1 MAKDTRPTSASPFPA
16 ALAGFR
22 RWTKTTERKL
32 AGDPGADVEELR
44 TLLDLMQDY
53 LGIERPADL
62 GQGDLEELLLR
73 VYPRKITV
81 LDRADTEDTIPA
93 VRDFLAYLAGSGQMP
108 EGTGRTLEREL
119 DRIAPRFTDAVMDPS
134 NWGMAGSF
142 VREMAADGVDI
153 NNQVA
158 VDRWIAALN
167 ARVGPAGAV
176 LDPED
181 DEHIDFKEA
190 FGLPDRLPPMRLPS
204 EAELAGMARGA
215 ATIGQLRALA
225 AWLGPARAVTENA
238 ELAGGDAAEAAAA
251 LGIGVRPATN
261 EDAPPGVT
269 ELPAVGRMRKLSRL
283 DHLWRLG
290 LDTGF
295 IELDDDETHAVPGE
309 VSKAWPDSDDDY
321 VLDTWNTLFAF
332 VLGTLDVA
340 ASRDPRRSQELDF
353 FGQGAAL
360 AVLLFLARGN
370 GVPVAEGSEMV
381 RSAAVDE
388 LSPDRA
394 AKAWPS
400 WVRAHGDPA
409 RMVLDQ
415 LAELGAVRVAGSDDG
430 DVARL
435 TPLGLA
441 AIRKQFVDSGV
452 EIPLLLP
459 ADQMA
464 AADLIAMADGA
475 DEEEFQAETAAWLA
489 SRTPESAASE
499 LLSVAAASDPASRIL
514 AVAVATELGAAA
526 EPAWRD
532 ALGQAELRGYARTV
546 LATLTSGD
554 PAVVP
559 PGFELAD
566 DDLAWM
572 LTDALV
578 VDGWDEVDG
587 DVEYEPADLAERLRD
602 AIPAGRELAAF
613 EMMARV
619 PHPDAASVLTVIGR
633 YHPDKR
639 IAKIARKSA
648 YKAASRHAARQ

>member
-1 MAKDTRPTSASPFPA
+1 MAKDTPPTSPSPFTA

-32 AGDPGADVEELR
+32 AGEPGADVEELR
-44 TLLDLMQDY
+44 DLLDLMRDH
-53 LGIERPADL
+53 LGMERPADL

-73 VYPRKITV
+73 VYPRKIAV

-93 VRDFLAYLAGSGQMP
+93 VRDFLAYLAGSGQLP
-108 EGTGRTLEREL
+108 EGTARTLEREL
-119 DRIAPRFTDAVMDPS
+119 DRIAPRFADAVMDPS

-142 VREMAADGVDI
+142 VQEMAADGVD
-153 NNQVA
+153 
-158 VDRWIAALN
+158 
-167 ARVGPAGAV
+167 
-176 LDPED
+176 ED
-181 DEHIDFKEA
+181 DEDIDFKEA

-204 EAELAGMARGA
+204 EAELAGTARGA
-215 ATIGQLRALA
+215 AMIGQLLALA

-251 LGIGVRPATN
+251 LGIGVPSATD
-261 EDAPPGVT
+261 EHAPPGVT
-269 ELPAVGRMRKLSRL
+269 ELPSVGRMRDLSRL

-290 LDTGF
+290 LDAGF

-309 VSKAWPDSDDDY
+309 VSEAWPDSDDDY
-321 VLDTWNTLFAF
+321 VLDVWNTLFAF
-332 VLGTLDVA
+332 VLGALDVA
-340 ASRDPRRSQELDF
+340 ASRDPRRSRELDF

-360 AVLLFLARGN
+360 AVLLFLARGD
-370 GVPVAEGSEMV
+370 GVPVPEASEMV

-388 LSPDRA
+388 LSPDQA
-394 AKAWPS
+394 AKAWQS

-409 RMVLDQ
+409 KMVLGQ

-430 DVARL
+430 DVTRL

-475 DEEEFQAETAAWLA
+475 GEEEFQAETAAWLS
-489 SRTPESAASE
+489 SRTPESAAAE
-499 LLSVAAASDPASRIL
+499 LLSVAAGSDPASRIL

-526 EPAWRD
+526 ERAWRD
-532 ALGQAELRGYARTV
+532 ALGQVELRGYARAI
-546 LATLTSGD
+546 LATLASGD

-566 DDLAWM
+566 DELAWM
-572 LTDALV
+572 LTDSLV
-578 VDGWDEVDG
+578 VDGWDDVDG
-587 DVEYEPADLAERLRD
+587 DVEYEPADLAVQLRE
-602 AIPAGRELAAF
+602 AIPAGRELATF
-613 EMMARV
+613 EMMARI
-619 PHPDAASVLTVIGR
+619 PHPDAATVLTVIGR
-633 YHPDKR
+633 QHPDKK

>member
-1 MAKDTRPTSASPFPA
+1 MAKDIRPTSPSPFTA

-32 AGDPGADVEELR
+32 AGDPGADVEEIR
-44 TLLDLMQDY
+44 ALLDLMRDY
-53 LGIERPADL
+53 LEIERPAEL

-73 VYPRKITV
+73 IYPRKITV

-93 VRDFLAYLAGSGQMP
+93 VRDFLAYLAGSGQLP
-108 EGTGRTLEREL
+108 EGTARTLEREL

-134 NWGMAGSF
+134 NWGMARSF
-142 VREMAADGVDI
+142 VQEMAAAGVDI
-153 NNQVA
+153 NDQVA

-167 ARVGPAGAV
+167 AHTGPAGAV

-181 DEHIDFKEA
+181 DEDIDFKEA

-204 EAELAGMARGA
+204 EAELAGMARGTA
-215 ATIGQLRALA
+215 MIGRLRALA

-251 LGIGVRPATN
+251 LGIGVPPATD
-261 EDAPPGVT
+261 EHAPTGVT
-269 ELPAVGRMRKLSRL
+269 ELPAVGRMRDLSRL
-283 DHLWRLG
+283 DDLWRLG

-321 VLDTWNTLFAF
+321 VLDGWNTLFAL
-332 VLGTLDVA
+332 VLGALDVA
-340 ASRDPRRSQELDF
+340 ASRDPRRSRELDF

-370 GVPVAEGSEMV
+370 GVPVAEASEMV

-409 RMVLDQ
+409 KMVLDQ
-415 LAELGAVRVAGSDDG
+415 LAALGAVRVAGSDDG

-441 AIRKQFVDSGV
+441 AIRQQFVGSGV
-452 EIPLLLP
+452 EIPLLPP

-475 DEEEFQAETAAWLA
+475 DEEEFQAETAAWLS

-499 LLSVAAASDPASRIL
+499 LLSVAADSDPASRIL

-532 ALGQAELRGYARTV
+532 ALGQVELRGYARAV
-546 LATLTSGD
+546 LATLASGD

-566 DDLAWM
+566 DELAWM
-572 LTDALV
+572 LTDSLV
-578 VDGWDEVDG
+578 VDGWDDVDG
-587 DVEYEPADLAERLRD
+587 DAEYEPADLAERLRD

-619 PHPDAASVLTVIGR
+619 PHPDAVSVLTTIGR

>member
-1 MAKDTRPTSASPFPA
+1 MAKDTPPASPSPFTA

-44 TLLDLMQDY
+44 VLLDLMRDY
-53 LGIERPADL
+53 LGIERPAEL
-62 GQGDLEELLLR
+62 GQGDLEELLLG
-73 VYPRKITV
+73 VYPGKITI

-93 VRDFLAYLAGSGQMP
+93 VRDFLAYLAGTGQLP
-108 EGTGRTLEREL
+108 EGTARTLEREL
-119 DRIAPRFTDAVMDPS
+119 DWIAPRFTDAVMEPS
-134 NWGMAGSF
+134 NWGMAG
-142 VREMAADGVDI
+142 
-153 NNQVA
+153 
-158 VDRWIAALN
+158 
-167 ARVGPAGAV
+167 AG

-181 DEHIDFKEA
+181 DEDIDFKEA
-190 FGLPDRLPPMRLPS
+190 FGLPDRLPPVRLPS

-215 ATIGQLRALA
+215 ATIGQLRALV
-225 AWLGPARAVTENA
+225 AWLAPARAVTENA
-238 ELAGGDAAEAAAA
+238 ELAGGDAAEAATA
-251 LGIGVRPATN
+251 LGIGVPLATD
-261 EDAPPGVT
+261 EHAPPGVT
-269 ELPAVGRMRKLSRL
+269 ELLAVGRMRDLSRL

-295 IELDDDETHAVPGE
+295 IALDDDETHAVPGE
-309 VSKAWPDSDDDY
+309 VSEAWPDSDDDY
-321 VLDTWNTLFAF
+321 VLDAWNTLFAL
-332 VLGTLDVA
+332 VLGALEVA
-340 ASRDPRRSQELDF
+340 ASRDLRRSRELDF

-360 AVLLFLARGN
+360 VVLLFLARGN
-370 GVPVAEGSEMV
+370 GVPVAEASEMV

-409 RMVLDQ
+409 RVVLDQ
-415 LAELGAVRVAGSDDG
+415 MAELGAVRVAGSDDG
-430 DVARL
+430 DVAWL

-475 DEEEFQAETAAWLA
+475 GEEEFQAETAAWLS
-489 SRTPESAASE
+489 SRTPESAAAE
-499 LLSVAAASDPASRIL
+499 LLSVAAESDPASRIL

-532 ALGQAELRGYARTV
+532 ALGRVELRGYATAM
-546 LATLTSGD
+546 LATLASGD
-554 PAVVP
+554 PAVVR

-566 DDLAWM
+566 ADLAWM
-572 LTDALV
+572 LTDSLV
-578 VDGWDEVDG
+578 VDGWDDLDG
-587 DVEYEPADLAERLRD
+587 DAEYEPADLAEQLCE
-602 AIPAGRELAAF
+602 AIPAGRELATF
-613 EMMARV
+613 EMMARI
-619 PHPDAASVLTVIGR
+619 PHPDAATVLTVIGR
-633 YHPDKR
+633 HHPDKR

>member
-1 MAKDTRPTSASPFPA
+1 MAKDTPPTSPSPFTA

-32 AGDPGADVEELR
+32 AGEPGADVEELR
-44 TLLDLMQDY
+44 DLLDLMRDH
-53 LGIERPADL
+53 LGMERPADL

-73 VYPRKITV
+73 VYPRKIAV

-93 VRDFLAYLAGSGQMP
+93 VRDFLAYLAGSGQLP
-108 EGTGRTLEREL
+108 EGTARTLEREL
-119 DRIAPRFTDAVMDPS
+119 DRIAPRFADAVMDPS

-142 VREMAADGVDI
+142 VQEMAADGVD
-153 NNQVA
+153 
-158 VDRWIAALN
+158 
-167 ARVGPAGAV
+167 
-176 LDPED
+176 ED
-181 DEHIDFKEA
+181 DEDIDFKEA

-204 EAELAGMARGA
+204 EAELAGTARGA
-215 ATIGQLRALA
+215 AMIGQLLALA

-251 LGIGVRPATN
+251 LGIGVPSATD
-261 EDAPPGVT
+261 EHAPPGVT
-269 ELPAVGRMRKLSRL
+269 ELPSVGRMRDLSRL

-290 LDTGF
+290 LDAGF

-309 VSKAWPDSDDDY
+309 VSEAWPDSDDDY
-321 VLDTWNTLFAF
+321 VLDVWNTLFAF
-332 VLGTLDVA
+332 VLGALDVA
-340 ASRDPRRSQELDF
+340 ASRDPRRSRELDF

-360 AVLLFLARGN
+360 AVLLFLARGD
-370 GVPVAEGSEMV
+370 GVPVPEASEMV

-388 LSPDRA
+388 LSPDQA
-394 AKAWPS
+394 AKAWQS

-409 RMVLDQ
+409 KMVLGQ

-430 DVARL
+430 DVTRL

-475 DEEEFQAETAAWLA
+475 GEEEFQAETAAWLS
-489 SRTPESAASE
+489 SRTPESAAAE

-526 EPAWRD
+526 ERAWRD
-532 ALGQAELRGYARTV
+532 ALGQVELRGYARAI
-546 LATLTSGD
+546 LATLASGD

-566 DDLAWM
+566 DELAWM
-572 LTDALV
+572 LTDSLV
-578 VDGWDEVDG
+578 VDGWDDVDG
-587 DVEYEPADLAERLRD
+587 DVEYEPADLAVQLRE
-602 AIPAGRELAAF
+602 AIPAGRELATF
-613 EMMARV
+613 EMMARI
-619 PHPDAASVLTVIGR
+619 PHPDAATVLTVIGR
-633 YHPDKR
+633 QHPDKK

>member
-1 MAKDTRPTSASPFPA
+1 MAKDTPPTSPSPFTA
-16 ALAGFR
+16 ALAGFG

-32 AGDPGADVEELR
+32 AGDPGTDVEELR
-44 TLLDLMQDY
+44 ALLDLMQDY

-62 GQGDLEELLLR
+62 GRGDLERLLLH
-73 VYPRKITV
+73 VYPSKITV

-93 VRDFLAYLAGSGQMP
+93 VRDFLAYLAGSGQLP
-108 EGTGRTLEREL
+108 EGTARTLEHEL

-134 NWGMAGSF
+134 NWGMAGSL
-142 VREMAADGVDI
+142 VQEMAAGGVDI
-153 NNQVA
+153 GDQVA

-167 ARVGPAGAV
+167 AQAGPAGAA

-181 DEHIDFKEA
+181 DEDIDFKEA
-190 FGLPDRLPPMRLPS
+190 FGLPDRLPPIRLPS
-204 EAELAGMARGA
+204 EAELAGMARDA
-215 ATIGQLRALA
+215 AMIGQLRALV

-238 ELAGGDAAEAAAA
+238 ELTGGDAAEAAAA
-251 LGIGVRPATN
+251 LGIGVPPATD
-261 EDAPPGVT
+261 EHAPPDVT
-269 ELPAVGRMRKLSRL
+269 ERLAVGRMRDLSRL

-309 VSKAWPDSDDDY
+309 VSEAWPDGDDDY
-321 VLDTWNTLFAF
+321 VLDAWNTLFAL
-332 VLGTLDVA
+332 VIGALDVA
-340 ASRDPRRSQELDF
+340 VSMDPRRSRELDF

-360 AVLLFLARGN
+360 AVLLFLAGGN
-370 GVPVAEGSEMV
+370 GVPVAEASEMV

-394 AKAWPS
+394 AKAWLS

-409 RMVLDQ
+409 KVVLDQ
-415 LAELGAVRVAGSDDG
+415 MAELGAVRIAGSDDG

-441 AIRKQFVDSGV
+441 AIRKQFVRSGV
-452 EIPLLLP
+452 EIPLLPP

-475 DEEEFQAETAAWLA
+475 DEEGFRAETAAWLS

-499 LLSVAAASDPASRIL
+499 LLSVAAESDPASRIL

-532 ALGQAELRGYARTV
+532 ALGQVELRGYARAV

-578 VDGWDEVDG
+578 VDGWDDVDG
-587 DVEYEPADLAERLRD
+587 DVEYEAADLAERLRD

-619 PHPDAASVLTVIGR
+619 PHPDAATVLTVIGR

-648 YKAASRHAARQ
+648 YKAASRHAARR

>member
-1 MAKDTRPTSASPFPA
+1 MAKDTPPASPSPFSA

-44 TLLDLMQDY
+44 VLLDLMRDY
-53 LGIERPADL
+53 LGIERPAEL
-62 GQGDLEELLLR
+62 GQGDLEELLLG
-73 VYPRKITV
+73 VYPGKITV

-93 VRDFLAYLAGSGQMP
+93 VRDFLAYLAGSGQLP
-108 EGTGRTLEREL
+108 EGTARTLEREL
-119 DRIAPRFTDAVMDPS
+119 DQIAPRFTDAVMQPS
-134 NWGMAGSF
+134 NRGMAGSF
-142 VREMAADGVDI
+142 VQEMAADGVDI
-153 NNQVA
+153 GDQVA
-158 VDRWIAALN
+158 VDRWIGALS
-167 ARVGPAGAV
+167 AHAGPAGAG

-181 DEHIDFKEA
+181 DDDIDFKEA

-215 ATIGQLRALA
+215 AIIGRLRTLV

-251 LGIGVRPATN
+251 LGIGVPSATD
-261 EDAPPGVT
+261 EHVPPGVT
-269 ELPAVGRMRKLSRL
+269 ELLAVGRMRDLSRL

-290 LDTGF
+290 LDAGF

-309 VSKAWPDSDDDY
+309 LSQAWPDSDDND
-321 VLDTWNTLFAF
+321 VLDAWNALFAL
-332 VLGTLDVA
+332 VLGALDVA
-340 ASRDPRRSQELDF
+340 ASRDLRRSRELDF

-370 GVPVAEGSEMV
+370 GVPVTEASEMV
-381 RSAAVDE
+381 RSSAVDE

-409 RMVLDQ
+409 EMVLDQ
-415 LAELGAVRVAGSDDG
+415 MAELGAVRVTGSDDG

-464 AADLIAMADGA
+464 AADLIAMANGA
-475 DEEEFQAETAAWLA
+475 DEEEFQAETAAWLS
-489 SRTPESAASE
+489 SRTPESAAAE
-499 LLSVAAASDPASRIL
+499 LLSVAAESDPASRIL
-514 AVAVATELGAAA
+514 AVGVATELGAAA

-532 ALGQAELRGYARTV
+532 ALGQVALRGYARAI
-546 LATLTSGD
+546 LATLASGD
-554 PAVVP
+554 PAVVR

-572 LTDALV
+572 LTDSLV
-578 VDGWDEVDG
+578 VDGWDDVDG
-587 DVEYEPADLAERLRD
+587 DAEYEPSDLAEQLRE
-602 AIPAGRELAAF
+602 AIPAGRELATF
-613 EMMARV
+613 EMMARI
-619 PHPDAASVLTVIGR
+619 PHPDAAIVLTVIGR
-633 YHPDKR
+633 HHPDKR
-639 IAKIARKSA
+639 TAKIARKSA

>member
-1 MAKDTRPTSASPFPA
+1 MAKDTPPTSPSPFTA

-32 AGDPGADVEELR
+32 AGEPGADVEELR
-44 TLLDLMQDY
+44 DLLDLMRDH
-53 LGIERPADL
+53 LGMERPADL

-73 VYPRKITV
+73 VYPRKIAV

-93 VRDFLAYLAGSGQMP
+93 VRDFLAYLAGSGQLP
-108 EGTGRTLEREL
+108 EGTARTLEREL
-119 DRIAPRFTDAVMDPS
+119 DRIAPRFADAVMDPS

-142 VREMAADGVDI
+142 VQEMAADGVD
-153 NNQVA
+153 
-158 VDRWIAALN
+158 
-167 ARVGPAGAV
+167 
-176 LDPED
+176 ED
-181 DEHIDFKEA
+181 DEDIDFKEA

-204 EAELAGMARGA
+204 EAELAGTARGA
-215 ATIGQLRALA
+215 AMIGQLLALA

-251 LGIGVRPATN
+251 LGIGVPSATD
-261 EDAPPGVT
+261 EHAPPGVT
-269 ELPAVGRMRKLSRL
+269 ELPSVGRMRDLSRL

-290 LDTGF
+290 LDAGF

-309 VSKAWPDSDDDY
+309 VSEAWPDSDDDY
-321 VLDTWNTLFAF
+321 VLDVWNTLFAF
-332 VLGTLDVA
+332 VLGALDVA
-340 ASRDPRRSQELDF
+340 ASRDPRRSRELDF

-360 AVLLFLARGN
+360 AVLLFLARGD
-370 GVPVAEGSEMV
+370 GVPVPEASEMV

-388 LSPDRA
+388 LSPDQA
-394 AKAWPS
+394 AKAWQS

-409 RMVLDQ
+409 KMVLGQ

-430 DVARL
+430 DVTRL

-475 DEEEFQAETAAWLA
+475 GEEEFQAETAAWLS
-489 SRTPESAASE
+489 SRTPESAAAE

-532 ALGQAELRGYARTV
+532 ALGQVELRGYARAI
-546 LATLTSGD
+546 LATLASGD

-566 DDLAWM
+566 DELAWM
-572 LTDALV
+572 LTDSLV
-578 VDGWDEVDG
+578 VDGWDDVDG
-587 DVEYEPADLAERLRD
+587 DVEYEPADLAVQLRE
-602 AIPAGRELAAF
+602 AIPAGRELATF
-613 EMMARV
+613 EMMARI
-619 PHPDAASVLTVIGR
+619 PHPDAATVLTVIGR
-633 YHPDKR
+633 QHPDKK

>member
-1 MAKDTRPTSASPFPA
+1 MAKDTPPTSPSPFTA

-32 AGDPGADVEELR
+32 AGEPGADVEELR
-44 TLLDLMQDY
+44 DLLDLMRDH
-53 LGIERPADL
+53 LGMERPADL

-73 VYPRKITV
+73 VYPRKIAV

-93 VRDFLAYLAGSGQMP
+93 VRDFLAYLAGSGQLP
-108 EGTGRTLEREL
+108 EGTVRTLEREL
-119 DRIAPRFTDAVMDPS
+119 DRIAPRFADAVMDPS

-142 VREMAADGVDI
+142 VQEMAADGVD
-153 NNQVA
+153 
-158 VDRWIAALN
+158 
-167 ARVGPAGAV
+167 
-176 LDPED
+176 ED
-181 DEHIDFKEA
+181 DEDIDFKEA

-204 EAELAGMARGA
+204 EAELAGTARGA
-215 ATIGQLRALA
+215 AMIGQLLALA

-251 LGIGVRPATN
+251 LGIGVPSATD
-261 EDAPPGVT
+261 EHAPPGVT
-269 ELPAVGRMRKLSRL
+269 ELPSVGRMRDLSRL

-290 LDTGF
+290 LDAGF

-309 VSKAWPDSDDDY
+309 VSEAWPDSDDDY
-321 VLDTWNTLFAF
+321 VLDVWNTLFAF
-332 VLGTLDVA
+332 VLGALDVA
-340 ASRDPRRSQELDF
+340 ASRDPRRSRELDF

-360 AVLLFLARGN
+360 AVLLFLARGD
-370 GVPVAEGSEMV
+370 GVPVPEASEMV

-388 LSPDRA
+388 LSPDQA
-394 AKAWPS
+394 AKAWQS

-409 RMVLDQ
+409 KMVLGQ

-430 DVARL
+430 DVTRL

-475 DEEEFQAETAAWLA
+475 GEEEFQAETAAWLS
-489 SRTPESAASE
+489 SRTPESAAAE
-499 LLSVAAASDPASRIL
+499 LLSVAAGSDPASRIL

-526 EPAWRD
+526 ERAWRD
-532 ALGQAELRGYARTV
+532 ALGQVELRGYARAI
-546 LATLTSGD
+546 LATLASGD

-566 DDLAWM
+566 DELAWM
-572 LTDALV
+572 LTDSLV
-578 VDGWDEVDG
+578 VDGWDDVDG
-587 DVEYEPADLAERLRD
+587 DVEYEPADLAVQLRE
-602 AIPAGRELAAF
+602 AIPAGRELATF
-613 EMMARV
+613 EMMARI
-619 PHPDAASVLTVIGR
+619 PHPDAATVLTVIGR
-633 YHPDKR
+633 QHPDKK

-648 YKAASRHAARQ
+648 YKAASRHAVRQ